1 MPSELPAL
9 SAPWDV
15 GADGSLAVRRI
26 DARLPADG
34 ALWEPA
40 WAARVLTRAE
50 RAAFA
55 ALERPGGRR
64 LEWLGARTAAKEAV
78 VELLQERHGV
88 TLLPADVEILP
99 DERGCPRVSVPAFDG
114 MDRVPVVSL
123 SHSHGLAAA
132 AAALVPAG
140 PVSGVGIDVE
150 QVRPLPPGFGEAA
163 LAPAERRLLDAV
175 PDERRDE
182 WLLRAW
188 CAKEAAAKAT
198 GSGMTPGPGAATVAA
213 LDGQEVV
220 VAVGDRR
227 LTVRTRRDGD
237 LIVATTLAESH
248 ERAEAT

>member
-1 MPSELPAL
+1 
-9 SAPWDV
+9 
-15 GADGSLAVRRI
+15 VRRI

-40 WAARVLTRAE
+40 WAARVLTRVE

-55 ALERPGGRR
+55 ALDRPEGRR

-78 VELLQERHGV
+78 VEILQERHGV

-99 DERGCPRVSVPAFDG
+99 DERGCPRVSVPAIDG

-132 AAALVPAG
+132 AAALLPAG
-140 PVSGVGIDVE
+140 PASGIGIDVE
-150 QVRPLPPGFGEAA
+150 QMRALPPGFDDAA
-163 LAPAERRLLDAV
+163 LTPPERRLLDAV
-175 PDERRDE
+175 PAERREE
-182 WLLRAW
+182 WLLRTW

-198 GSGMTPGPGAATVAA
+198 GTGMTPGPGAATVEA
-213 LDGQEVV
+213 LDDQEIV

-227 LTVRTRRDGD
+227 LTVQTRRDGD
-237 LIVATTLAESH
+237 LVVATTLSASH